1 MYKLVNGTWFPDPMF
16 DAIIEEFNQRQQERM
31 RLLMELINENK
42 KKKKNRRK
50 MKKHGQ
56 KSVIS

>member
-1 MYKLVNGTWFPDPMF
+1 MYKLRDGSWLTDPMF
-16 DAIIEEFNQRQQERM
+16 DAIIEDFNQRQQERM
-31 RLLMELINENK
+31 RLLLELINENK

-50 MKKHGQ
+50 MKKDGQ